1 MPKCR
6 EWPETTRALNKYL
19 SSGFPGANVN
29 AMWSE
34 IDLEPDRYGGRVSR
48 NTIENFRKTGLAMA
62 KTEQVVRKFLTV
74 FAGFEPETPMRPIV
88 LNVGE
93 FFGMNGE
100 KRNRMVVGLAGRY
113 QTYARSTARPGKI
126 RRGSLEFLYDTRHR
140 VVRIKERQHLP
151 ADETDP
157 TSVTIDW
164 EGYAAQRERRIFCV
178 MRTTLDRG
186 QATPLFQIM
195 NIAEE
200 NPSNSRITALVSYS
214 MGVEEIGREYIA
226 FPTVLL
232 RRLYDDAEA
241 KTDLID
247 EDEFARIARGDAFLS
262 ANIKSLIP

>member
-6 EWPETTRALNKYL
+6 EWPETARALNKYL

-34 IDLEPDRYGGRVSR
+34 IDLDPDRYGGRVSR
-48 NTIENFRKTGLAMA
+48 NTIENFRKTGMAMA
-62 KTEQVVRKFLTV
+62 KTEQVVRTFLTKSS
-74 FAGFEPETPMRPIV
+74 GFEPETAFRPLV
-88 LNVGE
+88 LNIGE
-93 FFGMNGE
+93 FFGMKDE
-100 KRNRMVVGLAGRY
+100 KRNRMVVGLAGQY

-126 RRGSLEFLYDTRHR
+126 RRGALEFSYDTRHR
-140 VVRIKERQHLP
+140 VVRVKERQHLP
-151 ADETDP
+151 ADDTDP
-157 TSVTIDW
+157 VAVTIDW

-178 MRTTLDRG
+178 MRTMVDRG
-186 QATPLFQIM
+186 EATPLFQIM

-200 NPSNSRITALVSYS
+200 NPSLPRVTALVSYT
-214 MGVEEIGREYIA
+214 MGVEEIGRDYIA

-232 RRLYDDAEA
+232 RRLYGDAEA